1 MFWRRETKNLKA
13 HFFSSTFLFSK
24 ERERERER
32 DFFLR
37 LLGTR
42 MPDDKRKK
50 TACTRAKREFSQKKR
65 NKNYTDERMKPSP
78 SYAGPIVTS
87 LATVF
92 AASGACLYA
101 VNVQKIFGGM
111 PWEKERAR
119 EKSFCLDFVW
129 VFTLLKI
136 CFIFIISISFGAL
149 FCSRCLSSSFVFIYM
164 NNNDQITGSTP
175 STITNTEWL
184 AATEAS
190 FQNGVEREGAP
201 GKPIA
206 VNPMSRNVSPWTT
219 KRINAGEREKERK
232 KEGQN

>member
-1 MFWRRETKNLKA
+1 
-13 HFFSSTFLFSK
+13 
-24 ERERERER
+24 
-32 DFFLR
+32 
-37 LLGTR
+37 
-42 MPDDKRKK
+42 
-50 TACTRAKREFSQKKR
+50 
-65 NKNYTDERMKPSP
+65 MKPSP
-78 SYAGPIVTS
+78 SYAGPIFAS
-87 LATVF
+87 LATLF

-119 EKSFCLDFVW
+119 EKSFVLISCGFLPFSRS
-129 VFTLLKI
+129 
-136 CFIFIISISFGAL
+136 CFIFIIYISFGAL

>member
-24 ERERERER
+24 ERERERERER

-111 PWEKERAR
+111 P
-119 EKSFCLDFVW
+119 
-129 VFTLLKI
+129 
-136 CFIFIISISFGAL
+136 
-149 FCSRCLSSSFVFIYM
+149 
-164 NNNDQITGSTP
+164 
-175 STITNTEWL
+175 
-184 AATEAS
+184 
-190 FQNGVEREGAP
+190 
-201 GKPIA
+201 
-206 VNPMSRNVSPWTT
+206 
-219 KRINAGEREKERK
+219 
-232 KEGQN
+232 

>member
-1 MFWRRETKNLKA
+1 MIKGKKLRVRVQ
-13 HFFSSTFLFSK
+13 
-24 ERERERER
+24 RERV
-32 DFFLR
+32 F
-37 LLGTR
+37 T
-42 MPDDKRKK
+42 
-50 TACTRAKREFSQKKR
+50 KKR

-101 VNVQKIFGGM
+101 VNVQKIFGG
-111 PWEKERAR
+111 
-119 EKSFCLDFVW
+119 
-129 VFTLLKI
+129 
-136 CFIFIISISFGAL
+136 
-149 FCSRCLSSSFVFIYM
+149 
-164 NNNDQITGSTP
+164 STP

-206 VNPMSRNVSPWTT
+206 VNPMSRNVSP
-219 KRINAGEREKERK
+219 
-232 KEGQN
+232 